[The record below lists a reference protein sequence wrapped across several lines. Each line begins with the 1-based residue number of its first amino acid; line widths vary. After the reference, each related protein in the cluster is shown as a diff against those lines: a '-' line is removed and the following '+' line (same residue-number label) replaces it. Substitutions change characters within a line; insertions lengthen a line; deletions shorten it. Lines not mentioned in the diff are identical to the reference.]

1 MDLHVGDELRMRAMN
16 YGDELHTRLM
26 FLARLLYNMC

>member
-1 MDLHVGDELRMRAMN
+1 MNLHEGDEVPMRAMN